1 MAEVTFNVNEAMKQT
16 TMEVKLTGAR
26 SLAWRIR
33 IGILLIRTA
42 ARVMGCGVT
51 VESELK

>member
-1 MAEVTFNVNEAMKQT
+1 MAEATFNVNEAMKNL

-26 SLAWRIR
+26 RLAWRIR
-33 IGILLIRTA
+33 IGIFLLKTA
-42 ARVMGCGVT
+42 ARVMGCGVK